1 MSGSGGGDDTAR
13 DSRGSAVRCVRA
25 LPATISER
33 VGRGGTGGFTRCP
46 DHRRRARLRFSA
58 TGRRMGNHARLTLQ
72 SHIHLR
78 LVYAWGIC
86 LFYAWGFCPCFVHGA
101 WFGLCVGICLVY
113 PCGFI
118 WFMHDV
124 VVVVVV
130 VSCSSLE
137 FL

>member
-13 DSRGSAVRCVRA
+13 DSRGSALRCVRA

-46 DHRRRARLRFSA
+46 DHRRRAQLRFSA
-58 TGRRMGNHARLTLQ
+58 TGRRMGNHARLKLQ

-86 LFYAWGFCPCFVHGA
+86 LVYAWGLFLLYA
-101 WFGLCVGICLVY
+101 WGLV
-113 PCGFI
+113 
-118 WFMHDV
+118 WFMHGDLLGLSMGV
-124 VVVVVV
+124 YLVYA
-130 VSCSSLE
+130 CCCC